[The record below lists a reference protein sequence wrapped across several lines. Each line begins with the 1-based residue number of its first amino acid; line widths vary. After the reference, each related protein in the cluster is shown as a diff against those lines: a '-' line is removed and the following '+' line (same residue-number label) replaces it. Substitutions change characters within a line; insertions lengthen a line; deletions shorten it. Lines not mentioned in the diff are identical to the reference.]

1 MPSCGSW
8 PDLLDG
14 VELVRQVDLHLGVG
28 PPRHLD
34 HHVEDVGLAA
44 LGPEQKVKVMLYE

>member
-28 PPRHLD
+28 PPGHLD